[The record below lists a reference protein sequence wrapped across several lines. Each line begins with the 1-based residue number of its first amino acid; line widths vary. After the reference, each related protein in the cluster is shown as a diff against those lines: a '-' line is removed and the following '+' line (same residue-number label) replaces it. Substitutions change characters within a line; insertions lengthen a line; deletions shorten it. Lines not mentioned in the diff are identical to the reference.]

1 MSKLNLTHKE
11 IVELRLKALE
21 PIIMTAS
28 KHGLEKS
35 HVVELAEASW
45 TYAIK
50 PLVNPTGEDT
60 AKAPSQ

>member
-11 IVELRLKALE
+11 IVELRIKCLE

-35 HVVELAEASW
+35 QVIALAEEAW

-50 PLVNPTGEDT
+50 PISEKKESDN
-60 AKAPSQ
+60 A